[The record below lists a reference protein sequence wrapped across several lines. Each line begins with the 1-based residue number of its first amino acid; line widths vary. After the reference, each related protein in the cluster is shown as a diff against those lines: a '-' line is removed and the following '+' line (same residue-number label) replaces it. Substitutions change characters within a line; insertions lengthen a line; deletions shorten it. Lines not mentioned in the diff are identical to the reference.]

1 MPKLKACVVTNEPQK
16 SASLALQNRQ
26 VALLTKHHKAGL
38 IAPALQHLGLQL
50 IATDAFDTDTLG
62 TFAGEVIRE
71 QRPVDCARA
80 KAKLA
85 LSITGLPIGLGSEG
99 SFGGGPM
106 PGLLNWDEELLLWL
120 DSQTGQEIVAVAAG
134 PIPLSALSSRDPV
147 AFAAHISQQDPAQG
161 WILRYQGGL
170 VKGLIGY
177 NALQQAWHEAKLLQ
191 SDGQL
196 AESVQL
202 EPDFRAH
209 LCPVRQQYIQQAA
222 EQLAERLAAHCP
234 RCQAPDFWRKQA
246 ERGLPCELCAYPTS
260 QVKYYIK
267 GCSCCGYTEHEAA
280 TAMQATATHCP
291 LCNP

>member
-1 MPKLKACVVTNEPQK
+1 MTTA
-16 SASLALQNRQ
+16 
-26 VALLTKHHKAGL
+26 ALLTLHHKGQQ
-38 IAPALQHLGLQL
+38 IAPALTSVGVELVTT
-50 IATDAFDTDTLG
+50 AAFDTDSLG
-62 TFAGEVIRE
+62 TFAGEHERTLS
-71 QRPVDCARA
+71 PVACARA
-80 KAKLA
+80 KAQQAIA
-85 LSITGLPIGLGSEG
+85 LTGCVIGLGSEG

-120 DSQTGQEIVAVAAG
+120 DSRTGQEIVAVAAG
-134 PIPLSALSSRDPV
+134 PIPLSALSSRDPA
-147 AFAAHISQQDPAQG
+147 AFAAHISRQDPAQG

-177 NALQQAWHEAKLLQ
+177 NALQQAWQEAKLLQ

-196 AESVQL
+196 AEEVQL

-234 RCQAPDFWRKQA
+234 RCQTPDFWRKQV
-246 ERGLPCELCAYPTS
+246 ERGLPCEACHAPTT

-267 GCSCCGYTEHEAA
+267 SCSACGHTEQEAAA
-280 TAMQATATHCP
+280 TAYASAAHCAY
-291 LCNP
+291 CNP